1 MSSINI
7 DSKLHMPQYIILL
20 FTLIFSSTIVIS
32 KEDAKAIWLRH
43 SCGYTNGQ
51 QLLGGNAWGD
61 AVAADQK
68 GNSYNAGSFSGNWF
82 TMDTIID
89 MNLNRFY
96 INKYDYNGK
105 RVWTSKIQGTT
116 INSIISANKMLCD
129 QFGNIY
135 ICGIMSVD
143 DSAYLSPYWYPIG
156 GGYIAKYDSM
166 GNNVWCKYVAR
177 NSTTPISFTDMS
189 IAGDKLYICGNMG
202 YGTAIIDGTSYVSPT
217 SQSSIIMKISLDGII
232 EHSEMLDTNTTTYLH
247 GIEASPY
254 SNAVY
259 AVGEY
264 LNGTL
269 SKDGISLLHQE
280 SATNSMIIKMN
291 TSFDVVWM
299 RRGLTHIGMKGGIWG
314 SDIKCL
320 RSLELDSL
328 ENIYA
333 IGNGNGDST
342 VFGSL
347 KFNHFI
353 PTSYAQDVYLVKYDK
368 YGREQWLKHGG
379 SGENDHAYDIIT
391 DKSGNSIIAVMSG
404 FNSIYNFVF
413 DNDSIQRYHGGLV
426 SYDANGTL
434 RYVKKLQEAKSLR
447 KLTWGLGNSFYG
459 TGTGIQ
465 YKMPYDSIIVTGCE
479 DTIHGTIAN
488 FKLLMVKFQ
497 DERTSNPLHID
508 DETNTLN
515 DNDIIIPFDDEIR
528 SIYMYDISGKE
539 YALSKDNYIIS
550 NSTLYLQS
558 TQYKKGIYLIIVKTK
573 QGHTFTKKAVL

>member
-1 MSSINI
+1 
-7 DSKLHMPQYIILL
+7 
-20 FTLIFSSTIVIS
+20 
-32 KEDAKAIWLRH
+32 
-43 SCGYTNGQ
+43 
-51 QLLGGNAWGD
+51 
-61 AVAADQK
+61 
-68 GNSYNAGSFSGNWF
+68 
-82 TMDTIID
+82 
-89 MNLNRFY
+89 MN
-96 INKYDYNGK
+96 
-105 RVWTSKIQGTT
+105 
-116 INSIISANKMLCD
+116 
-129 QFGNIY
+129 
-135 ICGIMSVD
+135 
-143 DSAYLSPYWYPIG
+143 
-156 GGYIAKYDSM
+156 
-166 GNNVWCKYVAR
+166 
-177 NSTTPISFTDMS
+177 
-189 IAGDKLYICGNMG
+189 
-202 YGTAIIDGTSYVSPT
+202 
-217 SQSSIIMKISLDGII
+217 
-232 EHSEMLDTNTTTYLH
+232 
-247 GIEASPY
+247 
-254 SNAVY
+254 
-259 AVGEY
+259 
-264 LNGTL
+264 
-269 SKDGISLLHQE
+269 
-280 SATNSMIIKMN
+280 
-291 TSFDVVWM
+291 
-299 RRGLTHIGMKGGIWG
+299 GGIWG

-413 DNDSIQRYHGGLV
+413 DNDSIQGYHGGLV

-497 DERTSNPLHID
+497 DKRSSNPLHID
-508 DETNTLN
+508 DETKTLN
-515 DNDIIIPFDDEIR
+515 DNGIIIPIDDEIR
-528 SIYMYDISGKE
+528 SIYMYDITGKK
-539 YALSKDNYIIS
+539 YALSKDDYIIS
-550 NSTLYLQS
+550 NSTFCIQS
-558 TQYKKGIYLIIVKTK
+558 RYFEKGIYFLNIITNQGYTISRSILIE
-573 QGHTFTKKAVL
+573 

>member
-1 MSSINI
+1 
-7 DSKLHMPQYIILL
+7 
-20 FTLIFSSTIVIS
+20 
-32 KEDAKAIWLRH
+32 
-43 SCGYTNGQ
+43 
-51 QLLGGNAWGD
+51 
-61 AVAADQK
+61 
-68 GNSYNAGSFSGNWF
+68 
-82 TMDTIID
+82 
-89 MNLNRFY
+89 
-96 INKYDYNGK
+96 
-105 RVWTSKIQGTT
+105 
-116 INSIISANKMLCD
+116 
-129 QFGNIY
+129 
-135 ICGIMSVD
+135 
-143 DSAYLSPYWYPIG
+143 
-156 GGYIAKYDSM
+156 
-166 GNNVWCKYVAR
+166 
-177 NSTTPISFTDMS
+177 
-189 IAGDKLYICGNMG
+189 
-202 YGTAIIDGTSYVSPT
+202 
-217 SQSSIIMKISLDGII
+217 LDGII
-232 EHSEMLDTNTTTYLH
+232 EHSDMLDTNTTTYLH

-254 SNAVY
+254 SDAVY

-291 TSFDVVWM
+291 TSLDVEWM
-299 RRGLTHIGMKGGIWG
+299 RRGLTHIGMNGGIWG

-447 KLTWGLGNSFYG
+447 KLTWGLDNSFYG

-497 DERTSNPLHID
+497 DKRSSNPLHID
-508 DETNTLN
+508 DETKTLN
-515 DNDIIIPFDDEIR
+515 DNGIIIPIDDEIR
-528 SIYMYDISGKE
+528 SIYMYDITGKK
-539 YALSKDNYIIS
+539 YALSKDDYIIS
-550 NSTLYLQS
+550 NSTFCIQS
-558 TQYKKGIYLIIVKTK
+558 RYFEKGIYFLNIITNQGYTISRSILIE
-573 QGHTFTKKAVL
+573 

>member
-1 MSSINI
+1 MQ
-7 DSKLHMPQYIILL
+7 QYLFL
-20 FTLIFSSTIVIS
+20 FFTLIFSSAILTS
-32 KEDAKAIWLRH
+32 KEGAKAMWLRH

-61 AVAADQK
+61 AVSSDQK
-68 GNSYNAGSFSGNWF
+68 GNSYNAGSFSGNWL
-82 TMDTIID
+82 TMDTVIE

-96 INKYDYNGK
+96 INKYDGNGK
-105 RVWTSKIQGTT
+105 RVWTSRIQGTT
-116 INSIISANKMLCD
+116 LNSIISANKMLCD
-129 QFGNIY
+129 QYGNVY

-143 DSAYLSPYWYPIG
+143 DSAYLSPHWYPIG

-166 GNNVWCKYVAR
+166 GNNIWCKYVAR

-202 YGTAIIDGTSYVSPT
+202 YGTAIIDGTSYVSST
-217 SQSSIIMKISLDGII
+217 SQSTVIMKISLDGII

-254 SNAVY
+254 SDAVY
-259 AVGEY
+259 VVGEY

-291 TSFDVVWM
+291 TSFDVEWM
-299 RRGLTHIGMKGGIWG
+299 RRGLTHIGMKGGVWG

-379 SGENDHAYDIIT
+379 SGENDQAYDIIT
-391 DKSGNSIIAVMSG
+391 DKAGNSIIAVMGG
-404 FNSIYNFVF
+404 FNTVYNFVF

-434 RYVKKLQEAKSLR
+434 RYVKKLQEARSLR
-447 KLTWGLGNSFYG
+447 KLTWGLGHSFYG

-465 YKMPYDSIIVTGCE
+465 YKMPYDSIIVSGCE
-479 DTIHGTIAN
+479 DTVHGINTN

-497 DERTSNPLHID
+497 DHISSNPLHIV
-508 DETNTLN
+508 DEEKSEH
-515 DNDIIIPFDDEIR
+515 DNGIIIPIDDEIR
-528 SIYMYDISGKE
+528 YICLFDVTGKK
-539 YALSKDNYIIS
+539 YALSKDDYIIS
-550 NSTLYLQS
+550 NRTCFIQARHYEKGLYFLNIVTNS
-558 TQYKKGIYLIIVKTK
+558 GCTISKSILI
-573 QGHTFTKKAVL
+573 Q